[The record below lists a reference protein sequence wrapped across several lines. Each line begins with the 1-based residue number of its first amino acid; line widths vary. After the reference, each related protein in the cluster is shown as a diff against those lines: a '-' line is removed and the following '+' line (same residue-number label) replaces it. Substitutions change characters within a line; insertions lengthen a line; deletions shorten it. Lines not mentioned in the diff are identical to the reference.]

1 MGPEWLY
8 HAGHQPLPDHGA
20 CLCAGLQLVELVL
33 QDGANPSAR
42 MEAITSRSLLLAA
55 VGMVAGHAGQTT
67 LYLTP
72 LHGKTSILKPLIANI
87 RAALQHVKDTAE

>member
-1 MGPEWLY
+1 
-8 HAGHQPLPDHGA
+8 
-20 CLCAGLQLVELVL
+20 
-33 QDGANPSAR
+33 

-67 LYLTP
+67 LYLIP

-87 RAALQHVKDTAE
+87 RAALQHVKDTAEQFKSIDRWAGLLRYVSDKIAPVLGPFRPPNVLPVTG